1 MPIYHAYFDKYGVIE
16 DIYKIANDMPIE
28 KLRYGLTGRAIWCH
42 NVKLPNPEE
51 TESNVLIFFSFD
63 KVVDF
68 VKSSY
73 VQHKYTNELLAAA
86 GKEV

>member
-1 MPIYHAYFDKYGVIE
+1 
-16 DIYKIANDMPIE
+16 
-28 KLRYGLTGRAIWCH
+28 
-42 NVKLPNPEE
+42 LPNPEE